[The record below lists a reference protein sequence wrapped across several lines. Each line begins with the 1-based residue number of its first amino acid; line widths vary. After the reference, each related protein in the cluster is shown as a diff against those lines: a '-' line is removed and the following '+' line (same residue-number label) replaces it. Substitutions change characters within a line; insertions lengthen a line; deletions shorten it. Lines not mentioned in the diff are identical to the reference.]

1 MRKTTVQLEP
11 MSYAMTEEMKTLRT
25 NILFCGNDKKVI
37 TVTSCVMGEGKTK
50 ISIQLATS
58 LVELKKRVLLIDAD
72 LRKSVMT
79 SRLKATGVD
88 KGLTHFLS
96 GQCSLADVVLA
107 TNIPGFHVSTSVCTS
122 PEPVALA
129 TDFTL

>member
-50 ISIQLATS
+50 ISIRLATS
-58 LVELKKRVLLIDAD
+58 LVELKKRVLLMLVGGNCGGTLGAIFFNDEKYEFTHVFD
-72 LRKSVMT
+72 L
-79 SRLKATGVD
+79 
-88 KGLTHFLS
+88 GLY
-96 GQCSLADVVLA
+96 
-107 TNIPGFHVSTSVCTS
+107 P
-122 PEPVALA
+122 
-129 TDFTL
+129 

>member
-58 LVELKKRVLLIDAD
+58 LVELKKRVLLIDAANSEYSNVSEAE
-72 LRKSVMT
+72 LGRQIKEN
-79 SRLKATGVD
+79 LK
-88 KGLTHFLS
+88 KR
-96 GQCSLADVVLA
+96 
-107 TNIPGFHVSTSVCTS
+107 
-122 PEPVALA
+122 
-129 TDFTL
+129 

>member
-1 MRKTTVQLEP
+1 MRKTTVQLEL

-50 ISIQLATS
+50 ISIRLATS

-72 LRKSVMT
+72 LRKSVMA
-79 SRLKATGVD
+79 SRLKATGAD
-88 KGLTHFLS
+88 KGLTHKKIDTANSEYGNVFEAEL
-96 GQCSLADVVLA
+96 GR
-107 TNIPGFHVSTSVCTS
+107 
-122 PEPVALA
+122 
-129 TDFTL
+129 

>member
-50 ISIQLATS
+50 ISIRLATS

-79 SRLKATGVD
+79 SRLKATGAD
-88 KGLTHFLS
+88 KGLTHKKIDTANSEYGNVFEAEL
-96 GQCSLADVVLA
+96 GR
-107 TNIPGFHVSTSVCTS
+107 
-122 PEPVALA
+122 
-129 TDFTL
+129 

>member
-50 ISIQLATS
+50 ISIRLATS

-72 LRKSVMT
+72 LRKSVMA
-79 SRLKATGVD
+79 SRLKATGAD
-88 KGLTHFLS
+88 KGLTHKKIDTANS
-96 GQCSLADVVLA
+96 EYS
-107 TNIPGFHVSTSVCTS
+107 NVS
-122 PEPVALA
+122 EAELGRQIKEN
-129 TDFTL
+129 LKKR